1 VKPSSCLELGN
12 VSSWNTLRDVV
23 RYRHFRVKDVTCPLQ
38 AKPDTQAMILVKED
52 RLSGAVVALPS
63 LDSSEHFAGQ

>member
-1 VKPSSCLELGN
+1 
-12 VSSWNTLRDVV
+12 V
-23 RYRHFRVKDVTCPLQ
+23 RYRHFRVKDLTCPLQ

-52 RLSGAVVALPS
+52 RLSSTVVALPS

>member
-1 VKPSSCLELGN
+1 
-12 VSSWNTLRDVV
+12 V
-23 RYRHFRVKDVTCPLQ
+23 RCRHFRVKDVTCPPQ

-63 LDSSEHFAGQ
+63 LDSSEQPQIPTYISDAAW